1 MPSIKIQ
8 IYPNKILPHLRQHP
22 LKTWGP
28 RRNSSHCQGTPPE
41 RGHEPMHQSLSY
53 TNPSLRQ
60 ASWSSLVFCSRS
72 LSYNNIV
79 ILGHPVVPSLQ
90 ITLSLI
96 PLSTGF
102 FTVTD
107 IYIYSAFFN
116 IPVHPD
122 SQYLLIIYL
131 DHYASGL
138 HIKPC
143 LFFRYWDKTWPMWI
157 LPITLLY
164 FSILTFFVM
173 LPYWG

>member
-1 MPSIKIQ
+1 
-8 IYPNKILPHLRQHP
+8 
-22 LKTWGP
+22 
-28 RRNSSHCQGTPPE
+28 
-41 RGHEPMHQSLSY
+41 MHQSLSY

-107 IYIYSAFFN
+107 IYIQCFLQHSCPSRQSVPVDN
-116 IPVHPD
+116 ILRPLCLRATHKAM
-122 SQYLLIIYL
+122 LI
-131 DHYASGL
+131 
-138 HIKPC
+138 
-143 LFFRYWDKTWPMWI
+143 FQI
-157 LPITLLY
+157 LRQNLTNVNFAHNSTLLQY
-164 FSILTFFVM
+164 IDLFCYAPLLRTAYTSSLNQHEKDIKSQMTCSNLFQ
-173 LPYWG
+173 PKKDI